1 MDEDKIVE
9 ILQNEMACVIRAE
22 TGRCIR
28 DCASCDLVRPSEEII
43 QAYADAINAVYAV
56 KEIKKIL

>member
-1 MDEDKIVE
+1 MNEDKIVE

-22 TGRCIR
+22 TGRCTR

-43 QAYADAINAVYAV
+43 QAYADAINAVYAI
-56 KEIKKIL
+56 KEIKKML